1 MLNNKI
7 VFKQETWRNV
17 EGITLMWGKE
27 TSEPCGISIRLCLPI
42 LDILNRKEGKLS
54 KCEHLYSI
62 KE

>member
-1 MLNNKI
+1 M
-7 VFKQETWRNV
+7 

-27 TSEPCGISIRLCLPI
+27 TSEPCGISIRLFLPI

-54 KCEHLYSI
+54 KCGHLYSI